1 MGLTMDLTNLS
12 QSTPGTPLARA
23 RAFVVFDAATGAIL
37 HVHHTVEFEGGAP
50 QREAP
55 QDRALRL
62 APAGPHAEV
71 IEVDP
76 AAVNHGRPV
85 KIDLATRKVVA
96 R

>member
-1 MGLTMDLTNLS
+1 MDLTNLS
-12 QSTPGTPLARA
+12 QSTPGTPLAKA

-50 QREAP
+50 QHETP
-55 QDRALRL
+55 EERARRF
-62 APAGPHAEV
+62 AGAGPHAEV

-85 KIDLATRKVVA
+85 EIDLATHKVVA